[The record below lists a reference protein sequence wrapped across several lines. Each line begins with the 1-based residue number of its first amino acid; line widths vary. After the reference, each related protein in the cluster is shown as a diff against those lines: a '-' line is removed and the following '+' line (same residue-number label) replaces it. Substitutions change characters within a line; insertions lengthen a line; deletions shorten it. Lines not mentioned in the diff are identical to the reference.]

1 MNAVQPGFVE
11 TPWLAGG
18 YGPERYAEIAQR
30 YAGSAPLQGVCQPE
44 DIADAVAWLIEGA
57 RQVTGETILV
67 DSGFHLA
74 TPR

>member
-1 MNAVQPGFVE
+1 MPVQPGFVE

-30 YAGSAPLQGVCQPE
+30 YAGNAPLNAACKPE